1 MNPLRSWRAGCT
13 QITVHFFKSRKKLLQ
28 PVKRFLPFLKFAN
41 AIFMHKRQGAES
53 RIKILEL
60 VFIPDFNFY
69 CSQEVTPQIYNQKWF
84 KQIMLSFFY
93 SSL

>member
-1 MNPLRSWRAGCT
+1 
-13 QITVHFFKSRKKLLQ
+13 
-28 PVKRFLPFLKFAN
+28 
-41 AIFMHKRQGAES
+41 MHKRQGAES

-60 VFIPDFNFY
+60 IFIPDFNFY